1 MSISNLSII
10 GGEKLI
16 KLAQNTA
23 PNVQEIAT
31 NAAQEAH
38 HALPFYLEG
47 EFWVGMAFVFVILAL
62 AKPICKVA
70 NTMIHK
76 RIDGIKQRISD
87 SEQLLEDA
95 QKLLKDYEK
104 KYRNAKKEAQAILEK
119 SEKQI
124 NYIKTEKLSQLEQE
138 IKTKEKDAADRIR
151 SSQEDAD
158 KELTTLTS
166 ELTIKLVKQAVND
179 NLTPSVQNK
188 MIDES
193 IKNIG
198 RLNK

>member
-23 PNVQEIAT
+23 PNVQEITT

-62 AKPICKVA
+62 AKPICKIA
-70 NTMIHK
+70 NAMIHK

-104 KYRNAKKEAQAILEK
+104 KYRNAKKEAQAILER

-158 KELTTLTS
+158 KELTALTS

-179 NLTPSVQNK
+179 NLSTSVQNK

>member
-1 MSISNLSII
+1 MSISNLSIVS
-10 GGEKLI
+10 GKKLI
-16 KLAQNTA
+16 KLAQNNA
-23 PNVQEIAT
+23 PNVQQIAET
-31 NAAQEAH
+31 AQDAH
-38 HALPFYLEG
+38 HSLPFYLEG
-47 EFWVGMAFVFVILAL
+47 EFWVGMAFVFVIIAL

-70 NTMIHK
+70 SAMIHK
-76 RIDGIKQRISD
+76 RIEGIKERISD

-95 QKLLKDYEK
+95 QKLLKDYER

-119 SEKQI
+119 SQKQI

-138 IKTKEKDAADRIR
+138 IKAKEKDAADRIR

-158 KELTTLTS
+158 KELTALTS

-179 NLTPSVQNK
+179 NLTPNVQNK
-188 MIDES
+188 MIENS

-198 RLNK
+198 RLSK

>member
-1 MSISNLSII
+1 MSISNLSIVS
-10 GGEKLI
+10 GKELI
-16 KLAQNTA
+16 KLAQNNA
-23 PNVQEIAT
+23 PNVQQIAET
-31 NAAQEAH
+31 AQEAH
-38 HALPFYLEG
+38 HSLPFYLEG
-47 EFWVGMAFVFVILAL
+47 EFWVGMAFVFVIIAL

-70 NTMIHK
+70 SAMIHK
-76 RIDGIKQRISD
+76 RIEGIKERISD

-95 QKLLKDYEK
+95 QKLLKDYER

-119 SEKQI
+119 SQKQI

-138 IKTKEKDAADRIR
+138 IKAKEKDAADRIR

-158 KELTTLTS
+158 KELTALTS

-179 NLTPSVQNK
+179 NLTPNVQNK
-188 MIDES
+188 MIEDS

-198 RLNK
+198 RLSK

>member
-1 MSISNLSII
+1 MSISNLSIVS
-10 GGEKLI
+10 GKELI
-16 KLAQNTA
+16 KLAQNNA
-23 PNVQEIAT
+23 PNVQQIAET
-31 NAAQEAH
+31 AQDAH
-38 HALPFYLEG
+38 HSLPFYLEG
-47 EFWVGMAFVFVILAL
+47 EFWVGMAFVFVIIAL

-70 NTMIHK
+70 SAMIHK
-76 RIDGIKQRISD
+76 RIEGIKERISD

-95 QKLLKDYEK
+95 QKLLKDYER

-119 SEKQI
+119 SQKQI

-138 IKTKEKDAADRIR
+138 IKAKEKDAADRIR

-158 KELTTLTS
+158 KELTALTS

-179 NLTPSVQNK
+179 NLTPNVQNK
-188 MIDES
+188 MIEDS

-198 RLNK
+198 RLSK

>member
-1 MSISNLSII
+1 MSISNLSIV
-10 GGEKLI
+10 GGKELI

-31 NAAQEAH
+31 VAEEAH
-38 HALPFYLEG
+38 HSLPFYLEG
-47 EFWVGMAFVFVILAL
+47 EFWVGLAFVFVILAL
-62 AKPICKVA
+62 AKPICKVGGA
-70 NTMIHK
+70 MIHK
-76 RIDGIKQRISD
+76 RIEGIKQRISD

-95 QKLLKDYEK
+95 QKLLKDYER

-158 KELTTLTS
+158 KELTALTS

>member
-158 KELTTLTS
+158 KELTALTS